1 MTTFLFGSPWWLLG
15 LLTIPALS
23 WLRSRV
29 GREGAFVYSS
39 LSLVKGITEL
49 SRSRAGAVLLQL
61 RYLAMALF
69 FIGMARPQ
77 LAGGQAPLR
86 ASGIDIVVSLDLS
99 GSMESED
106 FELNGSRVNRLAIA
120 KDVLASFIEQRASD
134 RIGLVAFATDAFV
147 AAPPTLDHD
156 FLTRVLHR
164 LELGVINGNATAIG
178 SAISAAANRL
188 RNLKSKSRIII
199 LMTDGQNNAG
209 KLPPL
214 TAAEAAAA
222 LGIKVYA
229 IGIGTHGFAPRP
241 VTDQFGRKRYVQE
254 AVDIDEETLKKI
266 ADKTGG
272 KYFRADKT
280 ETLRKI
286 YREIDSLEKVEQET
300 KRHAYYEELMSWFVA
315 PGAVLLVLE
324 ILLSQTV
331 WRKLP

>member
-1 MTTFLFGSPWWLLG
+1 MTTFVFGSPWWLLG
-15 LLTIPALS
+15 WALIPLLA
-23 WLRSRV
+23 WLRSRT
-29 GREGAFVYSS
+29 GREGAFLYSS
-39 LSLVKGITEL
+39 LSLVKGILEL
-49 SRSRAGAVLLQL
+49 NRSRAGAVLLNL
-61 RYLAMALF
+61 RYAALF
-69 FIGMARPQ
+69 LFFFAMARPQ

-99 GSMESED
+99 GSMEAED
-106 FELNGSRVNRLAIA
+106 FELDGVRVNRLAIA
-120 KDVLASFIEQRASD
+120 KDVLSTFIDQRASD
-134 RIGLVAFATDAFV
+134 RIGLVAFATDAYV

-156 FLTRVLHR
+156 YLTRVLRR
-164 LELGVINGNATAIG
+164 LEIGVINGNATAIG
-178 SAISAAANRL
+178 SSISAAANRL

-222 LGIKVYA
+222 LGIKVYT

-241 VTDQFGRKRYVQE
+241 VIDPFGNKRYVQE

-280 ETLRKI
+280 ETLRRV
-286 YREIDSLEKVEQET
+286 YREIDSLEKVEQVSL
-300 KRHAYYEELMSWFVA
+300 RHAYYQELFPWFL
-315 PGAVLLVLE
+315 GLAVGILILE

>member
-1 MTTFLFGSPWWLLG
+1 MSTLIFGSKWWLLG
-15 LLTIPALS
+15 LLLIPLLA
-23 WLRSRV
+23 WLRTRT
-29 GREGAFVYSS
+29 GREGAFIYSS
-39 LSLVKGITEL
+39 LSLVRGITEL
-49 SRSRAGAVLLQL
+49 QRSRAGLILVNL
-61 RYLAMALF
+61 RWIALGLF

-106 FELNGSRVNRLAIA
+106 FELDGSPVNRLTIA
-120 KDVLASFIEQRASD
+120 KDVLGTFIEQRNSD
-134 RIGLVAFATDAFV
+134 RIGLVAFGTDAYV

-156 FLTRVLHR
+156 FLSRVLRR

-214 TAAEAAAA
+214 TAAEAASA
-222 LGIKVYA
+222 LGIKIYT
-229 IGIGTHGFAPRP
+229 IGIGTHGFARRP
-241 VTDQFGRKRYVQE
+241 VTDQFGRRVYVQE

-272 KYFRADKT
+272 KYYRADKT
-280 ETLRKI
+280 ETLRRI
-286 YREIDSLEKVEQET
+286 YREIDSLEKVEQEI
-300 KRHAYYEELMSWFVA
+300 KRYAYYSEWMWI
-315 PGAVLLVLE
+315 PVLIGTLLLTLE